1 MTDPC
6 SGKGFGLVRLHGT
19 LFRAPVNFARFGVPM
34 SRNDNAHAGE
44 KPLTRLVRSGRDH
57 AITGPFV
64 NPPVVHA
71 STVLFETSDD
81 LLSGKQRYTYGR
93 RGTPTIEALEATMSE
108 MEGAEGSVLCPSGLS
123 AVSTAL
129 LSVLRSGDHLLMA
142 DNVYD
147 PARQVANTVLKRMG
161 IETTF
166 FAPDIGAD
174 IAKLFQPNTRAV
186 YLESP
191 GSLTFEVSDIPA
203 IAKVAHARDAFVLAD
218 NTWATPYFFK
228 PLEHG
233 VDLAII
239 AGTKYLCGHSDV
251 MIGTIAANARAW
263 PLLIETH
270 GTLGMCVGPDD
281 IYLTLRGIRTMGV
294 RLDKQMQ
301 SGLEIARWL
310 EARAEV
316 KRVMHPGL
324 ASDPG
329 HAIWK
334 RDMTGSSGLFGVIPD
349 GWSLDK
355 VKAFLDGLRLFGL
368 GYSWGGFESLAI
380 IGRPR
385 RTAAP
390 WPAEDHI
397 IRLQIG
403 LEDSADLIAD
413 LEASFA
419 RVSNLS

>member
-1 MTDPC
+1 
-6 SGKGFGLVRLHGT
+6 
-19 LFRAPVNFARFGVPM
+19 M
-34 SRNDNAHAGE
+34 SRNDHDHAGE
-44 KPLTRLVRSGRDH
+44 KPLTRLVRSGRGQ
-57 AITGPFV
+57 ALTGPFV

-81 LLSGKQRYTYGR
+81 LLSGQQRYTYGR

-129 LSVLRSGDHLLMA
+129 LSVLRAGDHLLMA

-147 PARQVANTVLKRMG
+147 PARNVATGILQRMG
-161 IETTF
+161 VETTF
-166 FAPDIGAD
+166 FAPEIGAG
-174 IAKLFQPNTRAV
+174 IATLFKPNTRAV

-203 IAKVAHARDAFVLAD
+203 IAAAAHARDAFVLAD

-228 PLEHG
+228 PIEHG

-251 MIGTIAANARAW
+251 MIGTVAASKSAY
-263 PLLIETH
+263 PLLRDTH
-270 GTLGMCVGPDD
+270 SNLGLCVGPDD

-294 RLDKQMQ
+294 RLDRQMQ
-301 SGLEIARWL
+301 SALTIARWL
-310 EARAEV
+310 EGRPEV

-324 ASDPG
+324 ASDAG

-334 RDMTGSSGLFGVIPD
+334 RDMTGASGLFGVIPD

-368 GYSWGGFESLAI
+368 GFSWGGYESLAI

-403 LEDSADLIAD
+403 LEDTADLVAD

>member
-1 MTDPC
+1 
-6 SGKGFGLVRLHGT
+6 
-19 LFRAPVNFARFGVPM
+19 M
-34 SRNDNAHAGE
+34 SRNDHDLSLE

-71 STVLFETSDD
+71 STVLFENSDD
-81 LLSGKQRYTYGR
+81 LLSGQQRYTYGR
-93 RGTPTIEALEATMSE
+93 RGTPTIESLEMAMME
-108 MEGAEGSVLCPSGLS
+108 MEGAAGAVLCPSGLS

-129 LSVLRSGDHLLMA
+129 LSVLRAGDHLLMA

-147 PARQVANTVLKRMG
+147 PARNFATKMLARLGV
-161 IETTF
+161 ETTF
-166 FAPDIGAD
+166 FRPTIGGE
-174 IAKLFQPNTRAV
+174 IAALFKPNTRAV

-191 GSLTFEVSDIPA
+191 GSLTFEISDIPA
-203 IAKVAHARDAFVLAD
+203 IAAVAHARDAFVLAD

-233 VDLAII
+233 VDLAIL

-251 MIGTIAANARAW
+251 MIGTVAANDRT
-263 PLLIETH
+263 LKMLKDTH
-270 GTLGMCVGPDD
+270 GDMGLCVGPDD

-294 RLDKQMQ
+294 RLDRQME
-301 SGLEIARWL
+301 SAMTVARWL
-310 EARAEV
+310 QSRHEV
-316 KRVMHPGL
+316 NRVLHPGL
-324 ASDPG
+324 PTDPG

-334 RDMTGSSGLFGVIPD
+334 RDMTGSSGLFGIVLD
-349 GWSLDK
+349 DWSLDK

-380 IGRPR
+380 IGRPN

-390 WPAEDHI
+390 WPTEDRI

-403 LEDSADLIAD
+403 LEDTSDLIGD

>member
-1 MTDPC
+1 
-6 SGKGFGLVRLHGT
+6 
-19 LFRAPVNFARFGVPM
+19 M
-34 SRNDNAHAGE
+34 SRHDNHPSMQ

-57 AITGPFV
+57 DITGPFV

-71 STVLFETSDD
+71 STVLFDNSDD
-81 LLSGKQRYTYGR
+81 LLAGQQRYTYGR
-93 RGTPTIEALEATMSE
+93 RGTPTIEALEMAVAD
-108 MEGAEGSVLCPSGLS
+108 MEGAETAVLCPSGLS

-129 LSVLRSGDHLLMA
+129 LSVLRCGDHLLMA

-147 PARQVANTVLKRMG
+147 PARHFARHMLQRLGV
-161 IETTF
+161 ETTF
-166 FAPDIGAD
+166 FDPRIGAE
-174 IAKLFQPNTRAV
+174 IAGLFKPNTRAV

-203 IAKVAHARDAFVLAD
+203 IAEIAHARDAFVLAD

-233 VDLAII
+233 VDLAIL

-251 MIGTIAANARAW
+251 MIGTVAANARTQKM
-263 PLLIETH
+263 LRDTH
-270 GTLGMCVGPDD
+270 GDMGLCVGPDD

-294 RLDKQMQ
+294 RLDRQME
-301 SGLEIARWL
+301 SALTIARWL
-310 EARAEV
+310 EGRAEIG
-316 KRVMHPGL
+316 RVLHPGL
-324 ASDPG
+324 PSDPG
-329 HAIWK
+329 HATWK
-334 RDMTGSSGLFGVIPD
+334 RDMTGSSGLFGIVMND
-349 GWSLDK
+349 WSLDK

-368 GYSWGGFESLAI
+368 GYSWGGYESLAI
-380 IGRPR
+380 IGRPT
-385 RTAAP
+385 RTATP
-390 WPAEDHI
+390 WPAAERI

-403 LEDSADLIAD
+403 LEDTSDLIAD

>member
-1 MTDPC
+1 
-6 SGKGFGLVRLHGT
+6 
-19 LFRAPVNFARFGVPM
+19 M
-34 SRNDNAHAGE
+34 SRNDHDHAGE
-44 KPLTRLVRSGRDH
+44 KPLTRLVRSGRGQ
-57 AITGPFV
+57 ALTGPFV

-81 LLSGKQRYTYGR
+81 LLSGQQRYTYGR

-129 LSVLRSGDHLLMA
+129 LSVLRAGDHLLMA

-147 PARQVANTVLKRMG
+147 PARNVATGILQRMG
-161 IETTF
+161 VETTF
-166 FAPDIGAD
+166 FAPEIGAG
-174 IAKLFQPNTRAV
+174 IATLFKPNTRAV

-203 IAKVAHARDAFVLAD
+203 IAAAAHARDAFVLAD

-228 PLEHG
+228 PIEHG

-251 MIGTIAANARAW
+251 MIGTVAASKRAY
-263 PLLIETH
+263 PLLRDTH
-270 GTLGMCVGPDD
+270 SNLGLCVGPDD

-294 RLDKQMQ
+294 RLDRQMQ
-301 SGLEIARWL
+301 SALTIARWL
-310 EARAEV
+310 EGRPEV

-324 ASDPG
+324 ASDEG

-334 RDMTGSSGLFGVIPD
+334 RDMTGASGLFGVIPD

-368 GYSWGGFESLAI
+368 GFSWGGYESLAI

-403 LEDSADLIAD
+403 LEDTADLVAD

>member
-1 MTDPC
+1 
-6 SGKGFGLVRLHGT
+6 
-19 LFRAPVNFARFGVPM
+19 M
-34 SRNDNAHAGE
+34 SRNDKNTSME

-57 AITGPFV
+57 DLTGPFV

-81 LLSGKQRYTYGR
+81 MLGGQQRYTYGR
-93 RGTPTIEALEATMSE
+93 RGTPTIEALEMAMTE
-108 MEGAEGSVLCPSGLS
+108 MEGAEGTVLCPSGLS

-142 DNVYD
+142 DNAYD
-147 PARQVANTVLKRMG
+147 PARNFARNMLQRLG

-166 FAPDIGAD
+166 FDPRIGAA
-174 IAKLFQPNTRAV
+174 IATLFKPNTRAV

-191 GSLTFEVSDIPA
+191 GSLTFEISDIPA
-203 IAKVAHARDAFVLAD
+203 IAAVAHARGAFVLAD

-233 VDLAII
+233 VDLAIL

-251 MIGTIAANARAW
+251 MIGTVAANARTHRM
-263 PLLIETH
+263 LRDTH
-270 GTLGMCVGPDD
+270 GDMGLCVGPDD

-294 RLDKQMQ
+294 RLDRQMQ
-301 SGLEIARWL
+301 SGLTIAGWL
-310 EARAEV
+310 EGRAEV
-316 KRVMHPGL
+316 GRVLHPGL
-324 ASDPG
+324 PSDPG

-334 RDMTGSSGLFGVIPD
+334 RDMTGSSGLFGIVMND
-349 GWSLDK
+349 WSLDK
-355 VKAFLDGLRLFGL
+355 IKAFLDGLRLFGL

-380 IGRPR
+380 IGRPNR
-385 RTAAP
+385 AARP
-390 WPAEDHI
+390 WPVEDRI

-403 LEDSADLIAD
+403 LEDTSDLIAD

>member
-1 MTDPC
+1 
-6 SGKGFGLVRLHGT
+6 
-19 LFRAPVNFARFGVPM
+19 M
-34 SRNDNAHAGE
+34 SRNERDLSME

-57 AITGPFV
+57 EITGPFV
-64 NPPVVHA
+64 NPPVIHA
-71 STVLFETSDD
+71 STVLFENSDD
-81 LLSGKQRYTYGR
+81 LLGGQQRYTYGR
-93 RGTPTIEALEATMSE
+93 RGTPTIEALEMAMTE
-108 MEGAEGSVLCPSGLS
+108 MEGAEGAVLCPSGLS

-129 LSVLRSGDHLLMA
+129 LCVLSAGDHLLMA

-147 PARQVANTVLKRMG
+147 PARNFARNMLQRIG

-166 FAPDIGAD
+166 FDPKIGAE
-174 IAKLFQPNTRAV
+174 IATLFRPNTRAV

-191 GSLTFEVSDIPA
+191 GSLTFEISDIPA
-203 IAKVAHARDAFVLAD
+203 IAAVAHARDAFVLAD

-233 VDLAII
+233 VDLAIL

-251 MIGTIAANARAW
+251 MIGTVAANARTYKM
-263 PLLIETH
+263 LRDTH
-270 GTLGMCVGPDD
+270 GDLGLCVGPDD
-281 IYLTLRGIRTMGV
+281 IYLTLRGIRTMGI
-294 RLDKQMQ
+294 RLDRQMQ
-301 SGLEIARWL
+301 SAMSIARWL
-310 EARAEV
+310 EGRAEV
-316 KRVMHPGL
+316 ARVLHPGL

-334 RDMTGSSGLFGVIPD
+334 RDMTGSSGLFGIVMND
-349 GWSLDK
+349 WSLDK

-368 GYSWGGFESLAI
+368 GYSWGGYESLAI
-380 IGRPR
+380 IGRPH
-385 RTAAP
+385 RTAVA
-390 WPAEDHI
+390 WPADERI

-403 LEDSADLIAD
+403 LEDTSDLIAD

>member
-1 MTDPC
+1 
-6 SGKGFGLVRLHGT
+6 
-19 LFRAPVNFARFGVPM
+19 
-34 SRNDNAHAGE
+34 
-44 KPLTRLVRSGRDH
+44 VRSGRDP
-57 AITGPFV
+57 AIHGPFV

-71 STVLFETSDD
+71 STVLFDNSDD
-81 LLSGKQRYTYGR
+81 LLSGQARYTYGR
-93 RGTPTIEALEATMSE
+93 RGTPTTDALESAITE
-108 MEGAEGSVLCPSGLS
+108 MEGAAGSVLCPSGLS

-129 LSVLRSGDHLLMA
+129 LSVLRAGDHLLMA

-147 PARQVANTVLKRMG
+147 PARNIATGVLKRLG

-166 FAPDIGAD
+166 FAPQIGAG
-174 IAKLFQPNTRAV
+174 IAELFQPNTRAV

-203 IAKVAHARDAFVLAD
+203 IAAEARAREAYVLAD

-233 VDLAII
+233 VDLAIL

-251 MIGTIAANARAW
+251 MIGTVAGNDRTY
-263 PLLIETH
+263 PMLRETH
-270 GTLGMCVGPDD
+270 GDLGLCVGPDD

-294 RLDKQMQ
+294 RLDRQMQ
-301 SGLEIARWL
+301 SAMTIAQWL
-310 EARAEV
+310 QSRPEV
-316 KRVMHPGL
+316 SRVLHPGL
-324 ASDPG
+324 PSDPG

-334 RDMTGSSGLFGVIPD
+334 RDMTGSSGLFGIVPD
-349 GWSLDK
+349 GWSVNK

-368 GYSWGGFESLAI
+368 GFSWGGYESLAV
-380 IGRPR
+380 IGKPHRS
-385 RTAAP
+385 AAP
-390 WPAEDHI
+390 WPKSDPI

-403 LEDSADLIAD
+403 LEDVNDLIAD
-413 LEASFA
+413 LEAGFA

>member
-1 MTDPC
+1 
-6 SGKGFGLVRLHGT
+6 
-19 LFRAPVNFARFGVPM
+19 M
-34 SRNDNAHAGE
+34 SRNDNDNAGE
-44 KPLTRLVRSGRDH
+44 RPLTRLVRSGRDH
-57 AITGPFV
+57 ALTGPFV

-93 RGTPTIEALEATMSE
+93 RGTPTIEALEETMSE

-174 IAKLFQPNTRAV
+174 IVALFQTNTRAV

-191 GSLTFEVSDIPA
+191 GSLTFEVADIPA
-203 IAKVAHARDAFVLAD
+203 IAAIAHARDAFVLAD

-228 PLEHG
+228 PLDHG
-233 VDLAII
+233 VDLAVI

-251 MIGTIAANARAW
+251 MMGTIAANARAW
-263 PLLIETH
+263 PLLAETH
-270 GTLGMCVGPDD
+270 GTLGLCAGPDD

-294 RLDKQMQ
+294 RLDRQMQ

-310 EARAEV
+310 EARSEV
-316 KRVMHPGL
+316 NRVLHPGL
-324 ASDPG
+324 ASHPG

-334 RDMTGSSGLFGVIPD
+334 RDMTGSSGLFSVIPD

-390 WPAEDHI
+390 WPADDRI

-403 LEDSADLIAD
+403 LEDTADLIAD

>member
-1 MTDPC
+1 
-6 SGKGFGLVRLHGT
+6 
-19 LFRAPVNFARFGVPM
+19 M
-34 SRNDNAHAGE
+34 SRNDHDHAGE
-44 KPLTRLVRSGRDH
+44 KPLTRLVRSGRGQ
-57 AITGPFV
+57 ALTGPFV

-81 LLSGKQRYTYGR
+81 LLSGQQRYTYGR

-129 LSVLRSGDHLLMA
+129 LSVLRAGDHLLMA

-147 PARQVANTVLKRMG
+147 PARNVATGILQRMG
-161 IETTF
+161 VETTF
-166 FAPDIGAD
+166 FAPGIGAE
-174 IAKLFQPNTRAV
+174 IATLFKPNTRAV

-203 IAKVAHARDAFVLAD
+203 IAAAAHARDAFVLAD

-228 PLEHG
+228 PIEHG

-251 MIGTIAANARAW
+251 MIGTVAASKRAY
-263 PLLIETH
+263 PLLRDTH
-270 GTLGMCVGPDD
+270 SNLGLCVGPDD

-294 RLDKQMQ
+294 RLDRQMQ
-301 SGLEIARWL
+301 SALTIARWL
-310 EARAEV
+310 EGRPEV

-324 ASDPG
+324 ASDAG

-334 RDMTGSSGLFGVIPD
+334 RDMTGASGLFGVIPD

-368 GYSWGGFESLAI
+368 GFSWGGYESLAI

-403 LEDSADLIAD
+403 LEDTADLVAD